1 MLYSNRTSWVTQ
13 RVMASTSFHFVFML
27 SWEVFPFSV
36 NKFAYGLTA
45 GSLLLIHMSF
55 VKKIDLWLIG
65 ICLARAGTGLVL
77 ITYAAALPIVQKEW
91 GMSAAE
97 GGSISSG
104 NQFAYAI
111 SLVIFSSLADLWGAK
126 RVFLGSMIAGGLAAL
141 AFALFARDYSS
152 ALILYALVGFALGG
166 SYTTGLML
174 LTERYDTARRGMAM
188 GYFIAST
195 SAGYAFCLVVT
206 GLVLPIGGYKLSFLL
221 TCLGAPIGA
230 GLAWLTLWR
239 TPNTVAQ
246 RQTQRGVARLISEN
260 KPAMLLIA
268 GYTFHAWE
276 LLGMWAWTPAFLAA
290 CFALGGGGDLKAAG
304 MGAYVTAF
312 FHFTGMLASYS
323 MGFLSDRW
331 GRGTVLLG
339 LAGISTFCSFLFG
352 WTYGWPLTVT
362 VALGALYAFS
372 SPGDS
377 PVLSA
382 ALSEA
387 VDLAYLGSAFGVRSL
402 LGYCAG
408 AAAPLVFGL
417 ILDWTN
423 PDNVG
428 APYGNW
434 GWAFSS
440 LGLMG
445 SGAVAAA
452 LLYKKGTRKC

>member
-1 MLYSNRTSWVTQ
+1 VRLVR
-13 RVMASTSFHFVFML
+13 
-27 SWEVFPFSV
+27 
-36 NKFAYGLTA
+36 
-45 GSLLLIHMSF
+45 
-55 VKKIDLWLIG
+55 KIDLWLTG
-65 ICLARAGTGLVL
+65 ICLARIGTGFVL
-77 ITYAAALPIVQKEW
+77 INYAAALPVIQREW
-91 GMSAAE
+91 GMSAAR

-104 NQFAYAI
+104 NQFAYAL
-111 SLVIFSSLADLWGAK
+111 SLVVFSSLADWWGAK
-126 RVFLGSMIAGGLAAL
+126 RFFLGSMTVGAVAAMSF
-141 AFALFARDYSS
+141 AFFARDYSS
-152 ALILYALVGFALGG
+152 GLILYSLVGFALGG

-174 LTERYDTARRGMAM
+174 LSERYPAAQRGTSM

-195 SAGYAFCLVVT
+195 SAGYALCLVVT

-221 TCLGAPIGA
+221 TCLGTPIGA
-230 GLAWLTLWR
+230 GLAWLTLWW

-246 RQTQRGVARLISEN
+246 RQAQRGVARIILKN

-290 CFALGGGGDLKAAG
+290 CFALGGGTDLKAAG

-312 FHFTGMLASYS
+312 FHCTGMLASYS

-331 GRGTVLLG
+331 GRATVLLG
-339 LAGISTFCSFLFG
+339 LSGISTFCSFLFG
-352 WTYGWPLTVT
+352 WTYGWPLSVT
-362 VALGALYAFS
+362 VALGMFYAFS

-382 ALSEA
+382 ALSEE
-387 VDLAYLGSAFGVRSL
+387 VDLAYLGTAFGIRSL

-423 PDNVG
+423 SG
-428 APYGNW
+428 TTGGPYGQW

-452 LLYKKGTRKC
+452 LLYKKDWKNANPRRSR

>member
-1 MLYSNRTSWVTQ
+1 MKR
-13 RVMASTSFHFVFML
+13 
-27 SWEVFPFSV
+27 
-36 NKFAYGLTA
+36 A
-45 GSLLLIHMSF
+45 G
-55 VKKIDLWLIG
+55 KIDLWLTG
-65 ICLARAGTGLVL
+65 ICLARIGTGFVL
-77 ITYAAALPIVQKEW
+77 ITYAAALPVIQREW
-91 GMSAAE
+91 GMSAAR

-104 NQFAYAI
+104 NQFAYAL
-111 SLVIFSSLADLWGAK
+111 SLVVFSSLADWWGAR
-126 RVFLGSMIAGGLAAL
+126 RVFLGSTTVGAVAAM
-141 AFALFARDYSS
+141 AFAFFARDYSS
-152 ALILYALVGFALGG
+152 GLILYSLVGFALGG

-174 LTERYDTARRGMAM
+174 LSERYTPDRRGAAM

-195 SAGYAFCLVVT
+195 SAGYALCLVVT
-206 GLVLPIGGYKLSFLL
+206 GIALPIGGYQLSFFL
-221 TCLGAPIGA
+221 TCLGVPIA
-230 GLAWLTLWR
+230 AAFSWLTLWR
-239 TPNTVAQ
+239 TPNTMARPQ
-246 RQTQRGVARLISEN
+246 SPQGIARLILKN

-290 CFALGGGGDLKAAG
+290 CFAFGGGGDLRAAG

-331 GRGTVLLG
+331 GRAMVLLG
-339 LAGISTFCSFLFG
+339 VSGISALCSFLFG
-352 WTYGWPLTVT
+352 WTYGWPLGVT
-362 VALGALYAFS
+362 ITLGALYAFS
-372 SPGDS
+372 SPADS

-387 VDLAYLGSAFGVRSL
+387 VDFAYLGTALGIRSL

-423 PDNVG
+423 AG
-428 APYGNW
+428 TEGGPYEQW

-445 SGAVAAA
+445 IGAVAAA
-452 LLYKKGTRKC
+452 WRYKGGGRSATPSSGFSGS